1 MSLKKY
7 EIFSKLFDQQVGD
20 LTFTK
25 VSSETGSIEFYT
37 TKYGKND
44 AAYII
49 TENGYLLLHGE
60 VTTLIKDMLGIT
72 MKEFTEFATIKLNTK
87 ITLIL

>member
-1 MSLKKY
+1 MSLRKY
-7 EIFSKLFDQQVGD
+7 KIFSKLFDQQVGD

-25 VSSETGSIEFYT
+25 VSSETESIEFYT

-49 TENGYLLLHGE
+49 TENGVLLLYNE
-60 VTTLIKDMLGIT
+60 TITLIKDMLEIT
-72 MKEFTEFATIKLNTK
+72 MDEFTEFATIKFNVK
-87 ITLIL
+87 ITSVL